1 MLNTVY
7 LLGRLTKD
15 IEIRYTKNNKAVC
28 YINLAV
34 NNTKN
39 DTTFVRLTTYG
50 KIAETC
56 YAYLKK
62 GDLIATSSTLKND
75 NYVDSKGN
83 NHYQYNFIINR
94 VSFLSTNN
102 NTQKSM
108 NLEDEE
114 IDIDDNIL
122 E

>member
-1 MLNTVY
+1 MVNTVY

-39 DTTFVRLTTYG
+39 DTTFARLTAYG

-56 YAYLKK
+56 HAYLKK

-102 NTQKSM
+102 NAQKSM